1 MRLNRLTIR
10 VLYAKVIDNKNIF
23 GLNQIYIIH
32 HMTPTLYPKERQIMD
47 FIAQFI
53 QRFGFA
59 PTLKEIGG
67 SLGMSSV
74 ATVHEH
80 LDRLRQKGYIK
91 KLDGTSRGIEIIKEN
106 YRINSSISSVEL
118 PVLGYIAAGSPLE
131 PYTDPNYYISVAPS
145 IVSSNKPHYVLQVK
159 GTSMIDDGIL
169 DGDYVVIQHQD
180 DAQNGDIVVAL
191 LPNGLATLKR
201 IYFEKD
207 RIKLMPANAAMSPI
221 FTTHV
226 KIQGRVVGLIRKFN

>member
-1 MRLNRLTIR
+1 
-10 VLYAKVIDNKNIF
+10 
-23 GLNQIYIIH
+23 
-32 HMTPTLYPKERQIMD
+32 MTPILYPRERQTLD
-47 FIAQFI
+47 FISQFI
-53 QRFGFA
+53 QRFGYA
-59 PTLKEIGG
+59 PTLKEIGEA
-67 SLGMSSV
+67 LGMNSV

-80 LDRLRQKGYIK
+80 LQRLREKGYVK

-106 YRINSSISSVEL
+106 YRVHSPNSSIEL

-169 DGDYVVIQHQD
+169 DGDYVVVQHQE

-207 RIKLMPANAAMSPI
+207 KIKLMPANATMSPI
-221 FTTHV
+221 FATHV
-226 KIQGRVVGLIRKFN
+226 KVQGKVVGLIRKYAAS